1 MTDKLI
7 EQIKADRE
15 NDKEPNH
22 GWETGP
28 VIWDQDTGEAAY
40 ILVGRKL
47 ASMSVHNRISRV
59 PDMEARIL
67 ADAEALKAAERLAM
81 VAMNT
86 GCATQAG
93 AEQLRAYVNAFHKA
107 GKGGDT

>member
-7 EQIKADRE
+7 EQIKDDRE
-15 NDKEPNH
+15 RGFQSVRSPTLPEL
-22 GWETGP
+22 
-28 VIWDQDTGEAAY
+28 QD
-40 ILVGRKL
+40 
-47 ASMSVHNRISRV
+47 
-59 PDMEARIL
+59 RIL

-86 GCATQAG
+86 GCATQAD

-107 GKGGDT
+107 RKGAKYD